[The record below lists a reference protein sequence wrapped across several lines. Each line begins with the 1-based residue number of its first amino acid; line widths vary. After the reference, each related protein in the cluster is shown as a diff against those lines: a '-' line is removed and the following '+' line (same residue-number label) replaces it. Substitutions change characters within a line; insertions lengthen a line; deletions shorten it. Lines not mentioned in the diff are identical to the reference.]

1 VTLDVYKP
9 GSDVTVNGLAAR
21 VVQVCVGGG
30 GHVTYQLSW
39 WDGRS
44 RSLVWC
50 DESEV
55 SPPVETVTLG
65 FKEQP

>member
-9 GSDVTVNGLAAR
+9 GSEVTVNGFAAK
-21 VVQVCVGGG
+21 VVQVCVSGG

-39 WDGRS
+39 FDG
-44 RSLVWC
+44 RSLVWV
-50 DESEV
+50 DEFEV

-65 FKEQP
+65 FKE